1 MFRATVELGQI
12 KVCCET
18 NLSYPDAAQ
27 DVTNR
32 AHQLLVEAVKRVRDA
47 GWMPFEVEI
56 IESDDDET
64 ADDETVDKPKD
75 NP

>member
-12 KVCCET
+12 KICCET
-18 NLSYPDAAQ
+18 NLPYPDAAQ

-32 AHQLLVEAVKRVRDA
+32 AHQLLTEAVFRVREA

-64 ADDETVDKPKD
+64 VD
-75 NP
+75 NPTDNP